1 MALARVEYSSKTLEM
16 NTSFQVFL
24 PDEGALPE
32 ARVIYLLH
40 GLTDNCTG
48 WTRYSSCERYARER
62 GVALVIPE
70 VQRSFYIDGV
80 YGLNYFSYV
89 SRELPEAVHRM
100 FGLSLEREKSY
111 VMGLSM
117 GGYGALKCALTY
129 PRRYAGCGSF
139 SGVTDLAAFMRTPA
153 IPMHSREF
161 TALLGP
167 EQRVARENDL
177 FALAER
183 AEELPPIYLS
193 CGEQDRH
200 YAMNTAFSKH
210 LKALG
215 AEFRFDHRPGDHSWD
230 FWDQSL
236 RDCMFYLLETLS
248 PAPPEE
254 K

>member
-1 MALARVEYSSKTLEM
+1 MALLRVEYASKALEM

-24 PDEGALPE
+24 PDEGELKE
-32 ARVIYLLH
+32 KKVIYLLH

-62 GVALVIPE
+62 DVVLVLPE

-80 YGLNYFSYV
+80 YGLNYFTYV
-89 SRELPEAVHRM
+89 SQELPQVVHRM

-129 PRRYAGCGSF
+129 PERYAGCGSF
-139 SGVTDLAAFMRTPA
+139 SGVTDMKLYAASPA
-153 IPMHSREF
+153 ISLKPREF

-167 EQRVARENDL
+167 DHTVGEENDL
-177 FALAER
+177 FALAKKGKS
-183 AEELPPIYLS
+183 LPPIYLS
-193 CGEQDRH
+193 CGEQDAH
-200 YAMNTAFSKH
+200 YAANNAFA
-210 LKALG
+210 ALLEEVG
-215 AEFRFDHRPGDHSWD
+215 TEYHYDHREGGHSWD
-230 FWDQSL
+230 FWDKSIQ
-236 RDCMFYLLETLS
+236 DCFAYLL
-248 PAPPEE
+248 